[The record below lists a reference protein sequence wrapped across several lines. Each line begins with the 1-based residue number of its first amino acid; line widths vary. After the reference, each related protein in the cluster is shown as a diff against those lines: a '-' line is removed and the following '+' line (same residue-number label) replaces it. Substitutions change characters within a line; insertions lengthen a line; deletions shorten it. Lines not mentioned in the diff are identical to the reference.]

1 MKRTILT
8 LSFVGVLAA
17 MSVVIVRTALG
28 GPPTQ
33 PREADLDKAGREVPA
48 KAGTEDFRSPMPRT
62 ALIGGNGVV
71 EPRGEEVAV
80 AAPLAGKVMKRHVRE
95 GSQVAAGDAIVELEN
110 FAELAA
116 LRAAEAELA
125 VAEADRLAA
134 RRGGR
139 TSDVAASSADAEAAQ
154 ARAALSQASL
164 ARIERLAKDGAA
176 TDDELDRARRTY
188 EADAAAATAAGSRIT
203 SVRRPRREDVLA
215 AEARVEASRARRDQA
230 AAALD
235 ELVIRAP
242 SEGEIL
248 QAKYDVG
255 EYYSPSGGNALV
267 ILGDTRVLQ
276 VRMDVEERDIGGLA
290 LGAEAFVMADAWPG
304 RRFEGKLVEIG
315 RRMGRRNVRTDDP
328 TERTDTKIL
337 EVVIELEDTK
347 ELVPGLRVMSYVTRH
362 TPKAG

>member
-1 MKRTILT
+1 MT

-17 MSVVIVRTALG
+17 MSFVIVNTALG
-28 GPPTQ
+28 GPPSR
-33 PREADLDKAGREVPA
+33 PRETDVEKAKREVPA
-48 KAGTEDFRSPMPRT
+48 KEGTADFRTPLPQT

-80 AAPLAGKVMKRHVRE
+80 AAPLPGKIMARRVQE
-95 GSQVAAGDAIVELEN
+95 GSQVKTGDAIVELEN
-110 FAELAA
+110 SAELAA
-116 LRAAEAELA
+116 LRAADADLA
-125 VAEADRLAA
+125 VTEADYLAA

-139 TSDVAASSADAEAAQ
+139 ASDVAASSAEAEAAQ
-154 ARAALSQASL
+154 ARAELSKASL
-164 ARIERLAKDGAA
+164 DRIERLAKDGAA
-176 TDDELDRARRTY
+176 TGDELDRARRTY
-188 EADAAAATAAGSRIT
+188 EADAAAASAAGART
-203 SVRRPRREDVLA
+203 KSVRRPRKEDVLA
-215 AEARVEASRARRDQA
+215 AQARVEASRARRDQA

-235 ELVIRAP
+235 KLVVRAP
-242 SEGEIL
+242 IDGEVL

-255 EYYSPSGGNALV
+255 EYYSPSGGDALV

-290 LGAEAFVMADAWPG
+290 LGAKSFVMADAWPG

-337 EVVIELEDTK
+337 EVVLELEDPAD
-347 ELVPGLRVMSYVTRH
+347 LVPGLRVMSFVERG
-362 TPKAG
+362 P